1 MRFLEIFEIK
11 DLKNAKELEK
21 LKDLI
26 EKELSSE
33 DCVKYVLRNYFE
45 KEGISEFENLVRF
58 CQKGKIHLED
68 PSLKEKISKEKKGV
82 ELEVLNKEYANLE
95 KFKHLFSE
103 KNIGAR

>member
-45 KEGISEFENLVRF
+45 KEGISQFENFVRF
-58 CQKGKIHLED
+58 CQKVIIHLED
-68 PSLKEKISKEKKGV
+68 PSLKEKSARKRKE
-82 ELEVLNKEYANLE
+82 
-95 KFKHLFSE
+95 
-103 KNIGAR
+103 